1 MNGASDGY
9 RGNQYELSPQNEDLA
24 TEHKKTA
31 QRLAEEHS
39 ISRASVERCA
49 RMECRR
55 SGGEAMELPAC
66 KAVGA
71 YHPQRDTARPVRC
84 PCPGVL

>member
-49 RMECRR
+49 R
-55 SGGEAMELPAC
+55 SGRPAS
-66 KAVGA
+66 VT
-71 YHPQRDTARPVRC
+71 PPLVPTARSAFPPRC
-84 PCPGVL
+84 PEPIP